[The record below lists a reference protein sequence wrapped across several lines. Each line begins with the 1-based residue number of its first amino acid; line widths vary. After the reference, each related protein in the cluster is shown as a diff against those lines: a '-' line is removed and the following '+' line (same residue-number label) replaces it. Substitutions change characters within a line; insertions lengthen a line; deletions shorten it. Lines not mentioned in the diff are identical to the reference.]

1 MNRNTLGFFMTMF
14 VDTRCKWFGHKWEHR
29 QVSIGSFSK
38 IEIFDEYYSCKKCGE
53 VQTVENWKINER
65 DSKINQ
71 ILD

>member
-14 VDTRCKWFGHKWEHR
+14 VDTRCKWFGHKWEYR
-29 QVSIGSFSK
+29 QVSIGSFSS
-38 IEIFDEYYSCKKCGE
+38 IEIFDEYYSCKNCGE
-53 VQTVENWKINER
+53 VQTAEEWKINER